1 MRMSELLQ
9 RTEKQTSLQV
19 ELPSYRLLLRAGLV
33 QRLAAGIYSLTPLAR
48 RAMRRVES
56 IVREEMER
64 IGGQEVLL
72 PLVQPAKLWQESG
85 RYQKIGD
92 ELIRFD
98 DRGGRPMVL
107 AMTHEEAAT
116 DLIRAVAKSYQQ
128 LPRFLFQIQT
138 KFRDEARPR
147 GGLVRLR
154 EFLMKDA
161 YSFHATRD
169 DLDAFYERA
178 ARAYQAI
185 FQRLDLPVLV
195 VEADTGM
202 MGGWESHEFILLAEG
217 GEDTLLLCPSC
228 GYAANAEI
236 AAFRKSTADGGQ
248 AATPRVIGSLDI
260 AELSTPGATTIAAL
274 CEATGCRADQTL
286 KAVFYTTDTQ
296 AEPAGDLVLALI
308 RGDLEVNELKLRTL
322 LGGEVR
328 TLTSK
333 EVAEHGLVAGY
344 AGPVNLRVRGSV
356 RLVADDS
363 VVTAGPL
370 ISGANRRDYHL
381 SGVTYGR
388 DYVAALTGD
397 IAQAREGHGCPN
409 CGETLVARRG
419 IEVGHT
425 FKLGTTYSTAM
436 DATFVAEDGTGNH
449 PVIMASYGIGISRLL
464 ACVIEQHHDQDG
476 IIWPVSVAPYA
487 HHLLVAGND
496 AAARAR
502 AELLYLELG
511 ENATLYDDRDLS
523 AGVKLKDA
531 DLLGMPVRI
540 TISKRS
546 LAAGGVELRS
556 RSSGKTIVVTYEEVK
571 QAANELLATCDMDR
585 FA

>member
-1 MRMSELLQ
+1 M
-9 RTEKQTSLQV
+9 
-19 ELPSYRLLLRAGLV
+19 
-33 QRLAAGIYSLTPLAR
+33 
-48 RAMRRVES
+48 
-56 IVREEMER
+56 
-64 IGGQEVLL
+64 
-72 PLVQPAKLWQESG
+72 
-85 RYQKIGD
+85 
-92 ELIRFD
+92 
-98 DRGGRPMVL
+98 
-107 AMTHEEAAT
+107 
-116 DLIRAVAKSYQQ
+116 
-128 LPRFLFQIQT
+128 
-138 KFRDEARPR
+138 
-147 GGLVRLR
+147 
-154 EFLMKDA
+154 
-161 YSFHATRD
+161 
-169 DLDAFYERA
+169 
-178 ARAYQAI
+178 
-185 FQRLDLPVLV
+185 
-195 VEADTGM
+195 
-202 MGGWESHEFILLAEG
+202 
-217 GEDTLLLCPSC
+217 
-228 GYAANAEI
+228 
-236 AAFRKSTADGGQ
+236 
-248 AATPRVIGSLDI
+248 
-260 AELSTPGATTIAAL
+260 
-274 CEATGCRADQTL
+274 
-286 KAVFYTTDTQ
+286 
-296 AEPAGDLVLALI
+296 LALI

-333 EVAEHGLVAGY
+333 EAAEHELVAGY

-425 FKLGTTYSTAM
+425 FKLGITYSTAM
-436 DATFVAEDGTGNH
+436 DATFVAQDGTGNH
-449 PVIMASYGIGISRLL
+449 PVIMASYGIGITRLL

-502 AELLYLELG
+502 AELLYHELG

-556 RSSGKTIVVTYEEVK
+556 RSSGKTIVVAYEEVK